1 MSIVFDADTR
11 SAQSLY
17 RKIDRRVLAFLAVCY
32 AVAYIDRVN
41 IGFAKLQMQQD
52 LALSDAAYGFGAGIF
67 FLGYMLFEI
76 PSNQLLTR
84 IGARKTL
91 SRIMLLWGIASM
103 SMFLVTD
110 ATSFYVVRFLLGVFE
125 AGFAPGMLFYL
136 TRWYPR
142 ERLSRAM
149 ALLLCAAP
157 LGGIVAAPVSGWLLE
172 HMKDV
177 AGLAGWQ
184 WMFLIEGVPA
194 LLLGLIALTWLS
206 DAPQDA
212 RWLTADEKQ
221 AVIEQCGTDRSTPE
235 RWSALKTVLRDA
247 GIYRLSAVYF
257 CLICGV
263 YVVGFWLPSILKASG
278 VNSIVAIGWYSAIP
292 YAAAI
297 AGMYWLARRSD
308 RTLERRRHAGIA
320 AAAGAGVL
328 TVAALFVD
336 RFGVAIVA
344 ITIAT
349 ALTYAAYAVFWAIP
363 AEYLRSSVAATGIAF
378 VNTVGLL
385 GGFLSPTIIGT
396 LKSISGSTS
405 AGLFVIVGLLA
416 LGALL
421 LLIRP
426 IRSTEAVRT

>member
-1 MSIVFDADTR
+1 MSIVFDAGNND
-11 SAQSLY
+11 AQALY

-32 AVAYIDRVN
+32 AVAYVDRVN

-52 LALSDAAYGFGAGIF
+52 LALSDAAYGFGAGVF

-91 SRIMLLWGIASM
+91 SRIMLLWGLASM

-110 ATSFYVVRFLLGVFE
+110 ATSFYLVRFLLGVFE

-157 LGGIVAAPVSGWLLE
+157 LGGIVAAPASGWILE

-194 LLLGLIALTWLS
+194 LILGAVALTWLS
-206 DAPQDA
+206 DAPEDA
-212 RWLTADEKQ
+212 RWLTADERR
-221 AVIEQCGTDRSTPE
+221 AVIAQRDTEQSMQE
-235 RWSALKTVLRDA
+235 RWPALKTVLRDV
-247 GIYRLSAVYF
+247 GIYRLSVIYF

-278 VNSIVAIGWYSAIP
+278 VNSLVEIGWYSAIP
-292 YAAAI
+292 YTAAI
-297 AGMYWLARRSD
+297 IGMYLLARRSD
-308 RTLERRRHAGIA
+308 RTLERRRHAGFA
-320 AAAGAGVL
+320 AAAGAVAL
-328 TVAALFVD
+328 AIAALFVD
-336 RFGVAIVA
+336 RFGVSIVA
-344 ITIAT
+344 ITLAT

-363 AEYLRSSVAATGIAF
+363 PEYLRSSVAATGIAF
-378 VNTVGLL
+378 INTVGLL

-396 LKSISGSTS
+396 LKSITGSTT

-421 LLIRP
+421 LLVRP
-426 IRSTEAVRT
+426 IRLTEAERS